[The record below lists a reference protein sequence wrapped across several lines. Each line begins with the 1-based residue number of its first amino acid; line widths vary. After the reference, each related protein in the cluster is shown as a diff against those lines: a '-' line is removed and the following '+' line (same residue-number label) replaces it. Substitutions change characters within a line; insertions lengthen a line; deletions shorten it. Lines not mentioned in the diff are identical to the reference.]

1 LLQSLA
7 PGSLKIEAIKTTP
20 QNHENVKSM
29 LTPYIGPFAA
39 LLAALFWALATL
51 LYARAGSHL
60 NAAQLNLVKG
70 FVAVPLL
77 AITAVLS
84 GDFLSFDGSTAAWLL
99 LASGVIGITIG
110 DTLYFA
116 ALRRLGPWHTMLLEY
131 LAPPFAAV
139 LALIL
144 LQQGMSWMQV
154 IAALVVIA
162 GVIWVITERKAR
174 QSEATVVSRS
184 GLAAGVGASFCQAL
198 GLVMAFHALTEFNV
212 SALHAAFVRLGAGT
226 LALTIALLLLKPSI
240 IKTTRAAVRHTS
252 VPWLLL
258 AIFMGTFLA
267 IWLQQLA
274 IASIHPG
281 VAQTLLATAPLWL
294 IPIRMLQGE
303 KMSARA
309 IAGAL
314 LALTGITMLFNSL

>member
-1 LLQSLA
+1 MDAYVGQL
-7 PGSLKIEAIKTTP
+7 
-20 QNHENVKSM
+20 
-29 LTPYIGPFAA
+29 AA
-39 LLAALFWALATL
+39 LSAALFWALATL
-51 LYARAGSHL
+51 LYSRAGSHL

-70 FVAVPLL
+70 LVAVPLL
-77 AITAVLS
+77 ALAALLS

-139 LALIL
+139 LALLL
-144 LQQGMSWMQV
+144 LQQGMSWMEV

-162 GVIWVITERKAR
+162 GVIWVITERKPP
-174 QSEATVVSRS
+174 QLDVITSPQVSRS
-184 GLAAGVGASFCQAL
+184 GIAAGIGAAFCQAL
-198 GLVMAFHALTEFNV
+198 GLVMAFHALTEFEV
-212 SALHAAFVRLGAGT
+212 SALHAAFVRLSAGT
-226 LALTIALLLLKPSI
+226 FALTIALLLLKPSI
-240 IKTTRAAVRHTS
+240 IRTTRAAVRHTS

-303 KMSARA
+303 QISLRA
-309 IAGAL
+309 IAGAVI
-314 LALTGITMLFNSL
+314 ALTGITMLFNSL